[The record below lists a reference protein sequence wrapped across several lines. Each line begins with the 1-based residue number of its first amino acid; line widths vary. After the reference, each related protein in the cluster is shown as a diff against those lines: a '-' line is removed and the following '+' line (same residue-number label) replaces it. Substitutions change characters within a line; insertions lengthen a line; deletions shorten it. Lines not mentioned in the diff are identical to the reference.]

1 MLAEVS
7 EVNGL
12 YVWSWQ
18 DVEREREAEA
28 RSFAHVKPS
37 RVRAAAAAIGTELA
51 RATNSSELRAALSL
65 VRQSI
70 IITAAAA

>member
-18 DVEREREAEA
+18 CAEREAEA
-28 RSFAHVKPS
+28 RSLAHVKPS
-37 RVRAAAAAIGTELA
+37 RVRAAAAIGTELA
-51 RATNSSELRAALSL
+51 RATNPSELRAALSL

-70 IITAAAA
+70 IITAAA